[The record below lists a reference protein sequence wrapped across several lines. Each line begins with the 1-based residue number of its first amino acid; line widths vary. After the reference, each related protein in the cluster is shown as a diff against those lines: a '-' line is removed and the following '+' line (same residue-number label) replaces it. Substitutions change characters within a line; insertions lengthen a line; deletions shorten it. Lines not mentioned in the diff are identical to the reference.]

1 MATWTSVLCYH
12 LYLLKLISWFLPL
25 IKNTVGCHI
34 FPMKTFPVFSTL
46 LMDWVGGER
55 RYHNG
60 RRLSDPRCHRIN
72 FSCSE
77 AISTISIRMVIMIG
91 FQEGCADTH
100 FPFGAWMK
108 VTFSAVS
115 AFWLVADKSRRAPQ
129 RRDCRADQSTSLIRP
144 TCLAYMQFHGSQKTP

>member
-1 MATWTSVLCYH
+1 MIVATQKYSSCVVSKAKVPITKTSPYCLVVLVLPNMATWTSVLCYH

-46 LMDWVGGER
+46 LMDWVGLER

-77 AISTISIRMVIMIG
+77 AISIRMVIMIG

-100 FPFGAWMK
+100 FPFGAWKK
-108 VTFSAVS
+108 VIFGRECI
-115 AFWLVADKSRRAPQ
+115 LVGSR
-129 RRDCRADQSTSLIRP
+129 
-144 TCLAYMQFHGSQKTP
+144 